1 MPNCKI
7 YRSALFNSQDT
18 QDTFSS
24 IRELSPNNSE
34 SFLSYLCVTAD
45 NGEDNEWRKCPNNL
59 QKDRNTE
66 EDI

>member
-1 MPNCKI
+1 MQNWKYTEVLCSTP
-7 YRSALFNSQDT
+7 

-24 IRELSPNNSE
+24 IRELYPNNSE

-59 QKDRNTE
+59 QKDRSTE